1 MLRIANPA
9 GQSPS
14 PPGHATRRLRRGPGP
29 GYHRGM
35 SLHEDTRTVAID
47 RLGPDDLVETFAF
60 LDRDPVVNVYLVA
73 LALRDGLAHPRDAF
87 WGARREGEITSLLYL
102 GPQSGAVLP
111 VGDDPAGLRLL
122 AEVARERLS
131 ALPRRFQVIG
141 PRAAAA
147 PFVECFAAA
156 GLTPRL
162 ARPQTYMAVAR
173 AGFARTDRMPELRPA
188 APEDAAAVFE
198 SGVSLRIEELE
209 EDPRQADPLAY
220 ARRVEEECRDG
231 HTYVWRED
239 GELRFRASV
248 SAVTGDAAQ
257 ISGVYT
263 PPALRNRG
271 IAQRGVGELCERLFE
286 RSRAACLF
294 VNDVNAPALTV
305 YRKLGF
311 AARAA
316 WFSAFYVRR

>member
-1 MLRIANPA
+1 
-9 GQSPS
+9 
-14 PPGHATRRLRRGPGP
+14 
-29 GYHRGM
+29 M

-47 RLGPDDLVETFAF
+47 RLGPDDLVEAFAF

-87 WGARREGEITSLLYL
+87 WGARREGEITALLYL

-111 VGDDPAGLRLL
+111 VGEDPAGLRLL
-122 AEVARERLS
+122 AAEARERL
-131 ALPRRFQVIG
+131 AVLPRRFQVIG

-147 PFVECFAAA
+147 PFVEGFAAA
-156 GLTPRL
+156 GLIPRL
-162 ARPQTYMAVAR
+162 ARPQTYMAVER
-173 AGFARTDRMPELRPA
+173 KGFAAAGRLPELRPA
-188 APEDAAAVFE
+188 TPEDVEAVYE

-209 EDPRQADPLAY
+209 EDPRQADPMAY

-231 HTYVWRED
+231 HTYVWRA
-239 GELRFRASV
+239 GAELRFRASV
-248 SAVTGDAAQ
+248 SAITGDAAQ

-271 IAQRGVGELCERLFE
+271 IAQRGVGELCDRLFD

-294 VNDVNAPALTV
+294 VNDINAPALAV
-305 YRKLGF
+305 YRRLGF
-311 AARAA
+311 TVRAA
-316 WFSAFYVRR
+316 WLSAFYVRS